1 MSGVEV
7 ELEVATLGYWF
18 HISAPEDNESV
29 AAVLASGLADAKR
42 AWRAAR
48 DAGDLGAEQKAA
60 EEWADLVLLLGAA
73 ADGLRAQRRD
83 DRHLRAAAGD
93 GSVPAAGLVSQLT
106 TWARSRRTPGR
117 TRSRRDAS
125 RGAAASA

>member
-1 MSGVEV
+1 M
-7 ELEVATLGYWF
+7 
-18 HISAPEDNESV
+18 

-73 ADGLRAQRRD
+73 ADGLRAQRRAIASYG
-83 DRHLRAAAGD
+83 LPRATVLYLPPD
-93 GSVPAAGLVSQLT
+93 
-106 TWARSRRTPGR
+106 W
-117 TRSRRDAS
+117 
-125 RGAAASA
+125 